1 MRKHIKDTHITW
13 DEYKCQHCGGLP
25 PDFYKGDEISVEYF
39 MIFQAFELIRGAW
52 GKPIAITSGY
62 RCTKHQ
68 LNLFRQ
74 GKSPTPISV
83 HVFGLALDLR
93 CADGDEVEQ
102 MFNVAKTV
110 PSKLRIGWKE
120 YMEKPKPW
128 IHIDLG
134 HMIVP
139 RYSEKLRPGAEW

>member
-1 MRKHIKDTHITW
+1 MSKYIEGTHITW
-13 DEYKCQHCGGLP
+13 DEYKCRHCGALP
-25 PDFYKGDEISVEYF
+25 PDFYKDGEISVEYY

-52 GKPIAITSGY
+52 GEPITVNSGY
-62 RCTKHQ
+62 RCLTHQ

-74 GKSPTPISV
+74 RRSPTPLSV
-83 HVFGLALDLR
+83 HLFGLALDLK
-93 CADGDEVEQ
+93 CKDAEEVES
-102 MFNVAKTV
+102 MYKVAKAV
-110 PSKLRIGWKE
+110 PSKLRIGWQE
-120 YMEKPKPW
+120 YIDKPKPW